1 MLTIKGFGWGV
12 KSMLWTYTAHS
23 WYTGTTSQLV
33 FSQRSPSHP
42 SHKHQVPVSPFFTAQ
57 KRSKTIRLV
66 HTARGGF
73 ALIWPSVFSWVVKLW
88 LAPQTHLGPTP
99 CQGCSCS
106 IQSQIRKNTIQRLSA
121 WGLGVAGTGWQHPQ
135 CTLAQEER
143 REAMWERIGKQQRES
158 RCRKVSGWIMQP
170 SFAMPNQNNNGC
182 FQTGIIETHHSS

>member
-1 MLTIKGFGWGV
+1 MLSIKGFGWGV
-12 KSMLWTYTAHS
+12 KSMLWTYTVHS

-106 IQSQIRKNTIQRLSA
+106 IQSQIRKKNHTTSLCMRSGCCGDRLTTPTMHT
-121 WGLGVAGTGWQHPQ
+121 GTGR
-135 CTLAQEER
+135 EEGSDV
-143 REAMWERIGKQQRES
+143 REDRKATERE
-158 RCRKVSGWIMQP
+158 
-170 SFAMPNQNNNGC
+170 
-182 FQTGIIETHHSS
+182 